1 MLMSTNSW
9 QPNPT
14 WWDIETVLAQDT
26 RDYKYKSI
34 YLLNDALPV
43 VHFNGAVAYATSDGK
58 FYTESGCEHVWDVS
72 QDKHCLIDGEVAYST
87 RYVITYS
94 NTPTQYLALG
104 IGVQPINNI
113 IGCIA
118 DGISPLAIFA
128 GQQALEFLKIKP
140 YLTKITATAFAN
152 CYNLQSVELPE
163 GLERI
168 ESGVFN
174 GCRNLRRIEFPATL
188 TFLGKEAFVNC
199 ESLESI
205 TLPEGIK
212 ALYDATFLCCS
223 QLVSISMPKVESVGD
238 GVFSGCKSLR
248 TIYLPNVKTIG
259 ASVFTDCHSLCSL
272 VLGNNPVTIAT
283 NSENTCYSL
292 RSLVL
297 PADVT
302 FKQYAF
308 SQLPQLNHVTFKGN
322 CSITGIGF
330 YGTPSLSR
338 ITLPQDFDSSVN
350 FSHATLA
357 PEMMV
362 EMFGQLKDHSPK
374 TLTLGPANLAKLT
387 DEQKAIATDKNWILA

>member
-1 MLMSTNSW
+1 MSENSW

-58 FYTESGCEHVWDVS
+58 FYTESGCKHVWDVS

-94 NTPTQYLALG
+94 NSPTQYLVLG

-188 TFLGKEAFVNC
+188 TFLGTQAFANC
-199 ESLESI
+199 ESLESVM
-205 TLPEGIK
+205 LPEGIK
-212 ALYDATFLCCS
+212 TVYDGTFLACS
-223 QLVSISMPKVESVGD
+223 HLVSISMPQVEAVGANA
-238 GVFSGCKSLR
+238 FSGCKSLR
-248 TIYLPNVKTIG
+248 TVYLPNVRTVG
-259 ASVFTDCHSLCSL
+259 ASAFAECHSLCSL
-272 VLGNNPVTIAT
+272 VVGNNPVTVEAS
-283 NSENTCYSL
+283 NGYNCYSL
-292 RSLVL
+292 RSLVI
-297 PADVT
+297 PADAT
-302 FKQYAF
+302 LKQNAF
-308 SQLPQLNHVTFKGN
+308 CQMTQLNHVTLKGN
-322 CSITGIGF
+322 CAIAGVGF

-350 FSHATLA
+350 FSYATLA

-374 TLTLGPANLAKLT
+374 TLTLGPANLLKLT
-387 DEQKAIATDKNWILA
+387 NEQKAIATDKNWILA